1 MCRNVDEME
10 GGCFSRLRSVGTDR
24 TRLKL
29 STSDLLTCSKLSTS
43 DLLTCSSDICSSAR
57 PISAHLLVWST
68 RLICSSAVFFVLL
81 EKGGAYFSTILLFS
95 LPLSNSTSFFT
106 FIHAHKCTPKTL
118 FINSNKDRRHEHVL
132 IRSRTS
138 FTKACDSAECF
149 GGRESI
155 ASFRQSSFGEKRSH

>member
-29 STSDLLTCSKLSTS
+29 STSDLLTCS
-43 DLLTCSSDICSSAR
+43 SDICSSAR
-57 PISAHLLVWST
+57 PVSAHVLICSSDLLVWSAHLLYFLVSWKKEVPT
-68 RLICSSAVFFVLL
+68 
-81 EKGGAYFSTILLFS
+81 FSTILLFS

-106 FIHAHKCTPKTL
+106 FTHAHKCTPKTL
-118 FINSNKDRRHEHVL
+118 FITSNKDQRHEHVL
-132 IRSRTS
+132 LRSRTS

-155 ASFRQSSFGEKRSH
+155 ASFRQS